1 MEDGSKNSIGN
12 MNDDSEDKLEDDDTA
27 AADDGR
33 EGIDL
38 MMSLDIHKCEEEDDL
53 DSQDDDGEGDEDTGD
68 DEDPDLATQQRTISD
83 TDFAMLLS

>member
-1 MEDGSKNSIGN
+1 MGVEDGSKNSIGN

-38 MMSLDIHKCEEEDDL
+38 K
-53 DSQDDDGEGDEDTGD
+53 
-68 DEDPDLATQQRTISD
+68 
-83 TDFAMLLS
+83 

>member
-1 MEDGSKNSIGN
+1 MSANAHIHHKIFNSPTTKGGNQIG
-12 MNDDSEDKLEDDDTA
+12 MY
-27 AADDGR
+27 
-33 EGIDL
+33 L
-38 MMSLDIHKCEEEDDL
+38 MMSWDIHKCEEEDDL